1 MRQWEINKQR
11 SDLYINSVRQIIK
24 DNIKYLVEVV
34 VASNEKDT
42 KEATDFVI
50 VLKGGDVAV
59 RLRFWSCYTVK
70 QEWTIR
76 SRLDSGMETELSKLK
91 KGFARWYLYGWVK
104 DNILFS
110 WMLIDLN
117 MVREKKLLDLPWY
130 EKSNHDGTHFIIV
143 PNIDLYKHQCIVAF
157 ENIDALKFHN

>member
-1 MRQWEINKQR
+1 
-11 SDLYINSVRQIIK
+11 VRQILK

-59 RLRFWSCYTVK
+59 RLRFWSCYTVR

-110 WMLIDLN
+110 WMLIDLIWF
-117 MVREKKLLDLPWY
+117 VRINY
-130 EKSNHDGTHFIIV
+130 
-143 PNIDLYKHQCIVAF
+143 
-157 ENIDALKFHN
+157 